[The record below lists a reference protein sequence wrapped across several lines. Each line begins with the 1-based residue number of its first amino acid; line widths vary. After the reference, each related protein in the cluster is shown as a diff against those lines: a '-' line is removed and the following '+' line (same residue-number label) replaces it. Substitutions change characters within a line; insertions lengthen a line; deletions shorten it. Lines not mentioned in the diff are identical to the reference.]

1 VHPVSRAV
9 IERTPARLQPAVRL
23 SVRTIDAAVADR
35 LHGLA
40 AELAF
45 WVILSLPALFLTA
58 ISAVGAISAVTGG
71 DWQDTLIV
79 RTADAASV
87 VLTAGTIDRYL
98 IPIIEQL
105 LEGGGIGLVSFAF
118 VTTVWTAS
126 RAVKVVLVALALVY
140 DRHDQRPAWLARIQ
154 AFGLA
159 LGAIVVGAILAPLL
173 LTGPNAATA
182 LDDAIPA
189 FDLSVVAS
197 VWTVAYWPA
206 VIVGATLAIG
216 ALYHFGV
223 PGPRRRWRGELP
235 GAILATGGWLIGSA
249 GLRLYGVWILGSD
262 SVYGPL
268 AGPIVALLWL
278 WVTGFAVLVGAELN
292 AQRQVLAE
300 EGPAPADAEGTWPLT
315 ARPAR

>member
-45 WVILSLPALFLTA
+45 WVIISLPALLLTA
-58 ISAVGAISAVTGG
+58 IAAVGAITALTGG
-71 DWQDTLIV
+71 DWQDTLLLRIEE
-79 RTADAASV
+79 AASV
-87 VLTAGTIDRYL
+87 VLTPATIDRFL
-98 IPIIEQL
+98 LPIIEQL
-105 LEGGGIGLVSFAF
+105 LEGGGFGLVSFAF

-140 DRHDQRPAWLARIQ
+140 DRHDQRPGWLARIQ
-154 AFGLA
+154 AFALA

-173 LTGPNAATA
+173 LSGPNAAAA
-182 LDDAIPA
+182 LDDAITA
-189 FDLSVVAS
+189 LDLSAVAA

-206 VIVGATLAIG
+206 VVSGATMAIG
-216 ALYHFGV
+216 ALYHYGV
-223 PGPRRRWRGELP
+223 PGPRRRWRNELP
-235 GAILATGGWLIGSA
+235 GAVLATGGWLIGSA

-278 WVTGFAVLVGAELN
+278 WVTGFAVLFGAELN
-292 AQRQVLAE
+292 AQRQALAD
-300 EGPAPADAEGTWPLT
+300 EGTAPADAEGTWPLT